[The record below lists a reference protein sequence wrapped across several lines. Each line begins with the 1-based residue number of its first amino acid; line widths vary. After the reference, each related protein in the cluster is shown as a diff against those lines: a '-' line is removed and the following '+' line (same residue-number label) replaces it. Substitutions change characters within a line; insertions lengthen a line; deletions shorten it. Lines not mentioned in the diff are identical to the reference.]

1 MSFRMS
7 HRSERWYASSSPNDQ
22 SFKAKINPVKRSTGG
37 FHWPRVEMQY
47 LIKTTLY
54 CVTITIQ
61 TSCFAGVVS
70 IDSGLELIYQFVSCL
85 QVKEQRNRRLEERK
99 GEISL
104 IGSAA
109 VLLNTEIEG
118 SMCFVFAYID
128 FLPSFYSLLDKH
140 KHVHSFFALLEQLYF
155 IFRGWEGSLIPDNCH
170 LINHS
175 NQWKLLGWICAVS
188 YYVHANTCYPS

>member
-1 MSFRMS
+1 MKTIWYIIVIFISITCTLYIQYQIILQLVRTDYFLFCIPSKKITFFCNELPYEPQIWTLIYIVIPKWSF
-7 HRSERWYASSSPNDQ
+7 
-22 SFKAKINPVKRSTGG
+22 FKAKINLVKRSTGG

-61 TSCFAGVVS
+61 TSCLAGVVS
-70 IDSGLELIYQFVSCL
+70 IDSGLELIYQFVSFL

-109 VLLNTEIEG
+109 VLLNAEIKG
-118 SMCFVFAYID
+118 SMCFGFAYID
-128 FLPSFYSLLDKH
+128 FFTFISL
-140 KHVHSFFALLEQLYF
+140 SPGQ
-155 IFRGWEGSLIPDNCH
+155 
-170 LINHS
+170 
-175 NQWKLLGWICAVS
+175 
-188 YYVHANTCYPS
+188 T

>member
-1 MSFRMS
+1 MNLGFPIQVLVKTIWCHNYIYKLYMYIIYIQQQIILQLVRTVYFLFCIPSHHLKYLFCRQWAFVWATDLNVDIHRHPPMISFS
-7 HRSERWYASSSPNDQ
+7 KQ
-22 SFKAKINPVKRSTGG
+22 KINPVKRSTGG
-37 FHWPRVEMQY
+37 FHWPRVGMQY

-54 CVTITIQ
+54 CTITIQ

-85 QVKEQRNRRLEERK
+85 RVKEQRNRRLEERK

-118 SMCFVFAYID
+118 SMCL
-128 FLPSFYSLLDKH
+128 FLHTLIFLAFISL
-140 KHVHSFFALLEQLYF
+140 SPGQ
-155 IFRGWEGSLIPDNCH
+155 
-170 LINHS
+170 
-175 NQWKLLGWICAVS
+175 
-188 YYVHANTCYPS
+188 T